1 MTTPTE
7 GRLRLYGHAFAAAY
21 DPVMRGLEQRRLSA
35 RRAELLA
42 DLTGHVVD
50 VGAGTGANL
59 PHLPASVDRVT
70 CIEPDPA
77 LAARLRRRLREHP
90 TGVHAARA
98 DGVPIDRVEVVDA
111 VAEALPLPDGSADAV
126 LLTLVLCSVAD
137 PALAVA
143 EARRALRD
151 AGVLVVIEHVRA
163 ENDLGSRAQRLLTP
177 VWRRLARGCHLDR
190 DTRATLQH
198 GGFDVEAVRAWELG
212 GRRPRFPTIAGHA
225 LPR

>member
-1 MTTPTE
+1 MTAPTE
-7 GRLRLYGHAFAAAY
+7 DRLRLYGHAFAAAY
-21 DPVMRGLEQRRLSA
+21 DPVMQRLEQRRLA
-35 RRAELLA
+35 RRRAELLA
-42 DLTGHVVD
+42 EVTGHVVD

-77 LAARLRRRLREHP
+77 MAARLRRRPREHP
-90 TGVHAARA
+90 LGVGAAPA
-98 DGVPIDRVEVVDA
+98 DGVAIDRFEVVDA
-111 VAEALPLPDGSADAV
+111 VAEALPLPDASADAV
-126 LLTLVLCSVAD
+126 LLTLVLCSVED

-143 EARRALRD
+143 EARRVLRD

-163 ENDLGSRAQRLLTP
+163 ENDLGRQAQRLLTP
-177 VWRRLARGCHLDR
+177 LWRRLARGCHLDR

-198 GGFDVEAVRAWELG
+198 GGFDVEGVTAWDLG
-212 GRRPRFPTIAGHA
+212 GRRPRVPAIAGHA